1 MASAF
6 ALLLISQ
13 FSNAAPTLT
22 FNKLSWS
29 FYLKRILFSWWTIF
43 SSDCNLMAK
52 SFTDSRDSSCARNFT
67 KLFVAEVFSH
77 VKYHIVCFFPSSR
90 YLIFSILDINVKR
103 HHSQPY
109 QNQYRNSQWRQSL
122 KYCPVQ
128 FLLLPLLK
136 FRTKSQQTVVHKVTE
151 RHPRKCRELSVC
163 VSTHTISLQ
172 LTVCVCNNRMFHLR
186 PVSLEK
192 KRKWANMQIEC

>member
-128 FLLLPLLK
+128 FLLLPLLNFGQSLNRQWFIK
-136 FRTKSQQTVVHKVTE
+136 WQNVIRANVESFQFASLRT
-151 RHPRKCRELSVC
+151 R
-163 VSTHTISLQ
+163 
-172 LTVCVCNNRMFHLR
+172 FH
-186 PVSLEK
+186 S
-192 KRKWANMQIEC
+192 N